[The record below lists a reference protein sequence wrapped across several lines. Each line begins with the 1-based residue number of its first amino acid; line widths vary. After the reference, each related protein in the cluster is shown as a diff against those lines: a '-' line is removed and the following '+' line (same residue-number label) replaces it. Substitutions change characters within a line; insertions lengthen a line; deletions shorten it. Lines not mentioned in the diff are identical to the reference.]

1 MKKILAIALLSALT
15 SHAAAQWKGAGELGL
30 AITGGNTD
38 TQNINGRL
46 GLLNESEAWKHEATL
61 GFLRAETLDI
71 ETANRYD
78 LGWTSGYKLTD
89 VSYIFGSVRYDNDDF
104 GPFADQIVGA
114 LGYGF
119 YPIKNDDTT
128 LLLEAG
134 LGYKRVQPQD
144 LIVAVGTPPNLV
156 RVSQDTEGEG
166 IFRGKVDFAHKLTTT
181 TQLFNTTLLEI
192 GPDNKYYQ
200 NDLGVAVKMSEAFA
214 VKLGFQ
220 LRHND
225 PEVLPPGIRKTDRL
239 FTTNLVYSF

>member
-1 MKKILAIALLSALT
+1 MKKLLALALAF
-15 SHAAAQWKGAGELGL
+15 AAAQANAQWKGAGEFGL

-46 GLLNESEAWKHEATL
+46 GLLNESDAWKHEATL
-61 GFLRAETLDI
+61 GFLKAETFDI

-78 LGWTSGYKLTD
+78 LGWTSGYKLSD
-89 VSYIFGSVRYDNDDF
+89 MSYVFGSVRYDNDDF

-114 LGYGF
+114 LGYGL
-119 YPIKNDDTT
+119 YAIKNDDTT
-128 LLLEAG
+128 LLFEAG

-144 LIVAVGTPPNLV
+144 IVTQISVNPPRFSV
-156 RVSQDTEGEG
+156 QEQDTDGEG
-166 IFRGKVDFAHKLTTT
+166 IFRGKIDFSHKLTET
-181 TQLFNTTLLEI
+181 TQLFNTTLVEV
-192 GPDNKYYQ
+192 GSDNKYYQ
-200 NDLGVAVKMSEAFA
+200 NDLGLAVKMSEAFA

-225 PEVLPPGIRKTDRL
+225 PEVLPQGLRKTDRL